1 MELQVTWTEV
11 RNRVVLTCFLFP
23 KLTLTSLVT
32 REVQDY
38 ILCYKHNY
46 TLYEIH
52 LIDSPGFDDG
62 TLNDTEVLSDIAT
75 YVNTTYKLNKRLAGV
90 LYLHDITNGKLGGV
104 GQRNLR
110 MLERMIGQ
118 EEYSNCTLVTTK
130 WGCTKSSQDEEQ
142 REVALRD
149 EKKFFGG
156 MLGNAQQARME
167 RFHPKTRARA
177 LEIIA
182 PYLNNKFTPQISQQM
197 VDPSGPKLHL
207 RETEAGKVIAENLE
221 KLQQRNQEP
230 EKLKRAWK
238 ILSQKYDEELF
249 SEYKKDK
256 KALRNKIRLKRTGR
270 WIMRFTIVGGAIT
283 ATILTLGPGAS
294 TFVLV
299 PLFEK
304 AVSEQKKAEKKEKED
319 LDTQY
324 LKNIKKA
331 GKPKDVDPDW
341 WLGLK
346 IQRFQEVEA
355 YNLIGEGTDMD
366 LARIMERDEVVE
378 IIASD
383 DGFEAAWD
391 DTGLPMDESS
401 GSDAELL
408 ESDAELLESDDEKE

>member
-1 MELQVTWTEV
+1 M
-11 RNRVVLTCFLFP
+11 
-23 KLTLTSLVT
+23 
-32 REVQDY
+32 
-38 ILCYKHNY
+38 
-46 TLYEIH
+46 
-52 LIDSPGFDDG
+52 
-62 TLNDTEVLSDIAT
+62 
-75 YVNTTYKLNKRLAGV
+75 
-90 LYLHDITNGKLGGV
+90 
-104 GQRNLR
+104 
-110 MLERMIGQ
+110 
-118 EEYSNCTLVTTK
+118 
-130 WGCTKSSQDEEQ
+130 
-142 REVALRD
+142 
-149 EKKFFGG
+149 
-156 MLGNAQQARME
+156 
-167 RFHPKTRARA
+167 
-177 LEIIA
+177 
-182 PYLNNKFTPQISQQM
+182 
-197 VDPSGPKLHL
+197 
-207 RETEAGKVIAENLE
+207 
-221 KLQQRNQEP
+221 
-230 EKLKRAWK
+230 KRAWK

-294 TFVLV
+294 ASVLV

-355 YNLIGEGTDMD
+355 YNLMGEGTDMD
-366 LARIMERDEVVE
+366 LARIMERDEFVE

-391 DTGLPMDESS
+391 DTGLLMDESS

-408 ESDAELLESDDEKE
+408 ESDAELPESDDEKE